1 MPDLTTYSLED
12 GIATLAMDDGKV
24 NALSIAMLKEL
35 HAGLDRAADDGAVL
49 VLTGR
54 EGYLS
59 AGFDLKTF
67 QTDANQVV
75 EMLQLGATLM
85 ERMLSFPRPVVIS
98 SPGHAVAAGAFML
111 LSGDLRI
118 GVSGPFRIGMNE
130 VQIGLTMPTFAVE
143 LARQRLTRAAFSRSV
158 ISAHM
163 YGPEDARPVGYLDE
177 VVAPEQ
183 LAEATL
189 QGARELA
196 GLNADAHIATKL
208 RARADDLARIRAA
221 IEAEMTVEALTGQ
234 TPPD

>member
-1 MPDLTTYSLED
+1 MSDLTTYDLED

-24 NALSIAMLKEL
+24 NALSIAMLTEL
-35 HAGLDRAADDGAVL
+35 HAGLDRAAADEAVL

-59 AGFDLKTF
+59 AGFDLKGF
-67 QTDANQVV
+67 SAEPAQVV

-85 ERMLSFPRPVVIS
+85 ERMLSFPRPVVVS
-98 SPGHAVAAGAFML
+98 CGGHAMAAGAFML
-111 LSGDLRI
+111 LSADLRI
-118 GVSGPFRIGMNE
+118 GISGPFRIGMNE

-158 ISAHM
+158 ISAHI
-163 YGPEDARPVGYLDE
+163 YTPEDARPLGYLDE

-183 LAEATL
+183 LAEAT
-189 QGARELA
+189 QQAARELA
-196 GLNADAHIATKL
+196 GLNAAAHIATKL

-221 IEAEMTVEALTGQ
+221 IESEMTVEALTGQ
-234 TPPD
+234 STPS